1 MNTNKLK
8 QFATQA
14 RTRLMQG
21 VTHRLTALGFR
32 PDGSVTEQPQE
43 QGGGAT
49 FMGRVV
55 SQDFYDKWQSLYR
68 AVERHGIRYIAE
80 EAAYTWFNRLVAVRI
95 MVRNGLIAPV
105 LEFEADGSRVP
116 VIVAEARQG
125 RLPYMDDDSRRQL
138 AAIMDDDSRT
148 DEQFALLI
156 TAYCHSHPMLYS
168 CFGRI
173 ADYTEMLLPLDI
185 LANGGF
191 VAMLNDTGFIDD
203 ADYLSPELIGWL
215 YQFYISERKDE
226 VMAKKGKYTPDEIP
240 AATQIFTP
248 NWIVK
253 YMVQNTVGRIWLDN
267 NPDMADD
274 FKPQWKYLVEPSDG
288 DTADHVLRCSL
299 EEMRVADLAC
309 GSGHILNECF
319 DILYDLYLAEGYS
332 RRQAIENIFANNL
345 TGVDI
350 DTRAK
355 QLATFALLLKA
366 CQKDKSFAEAHAM
379 PRVMDMPHVDRYT
392 WRDLNGHMACALQ
405 LRGGGEVVYKE
416 LNECFAL
423 MEHADSLGS
432 IMKFDISPE
441 TRDYMM
447 LCLNEQKRQQKFVK
461 EFAELFKGFELI
473 LALTEQYHAIV
484 MNPPYMKAANMD
496 ETLKNYVDTSYIIAP
511 IDMYSVF
518 MLFAMNN
525 CILKGRISMIVQPTW
540 LTNYTFGNL
549 RNMIIDHFF
558 IESLLHMGRGNFGND
573 WGSVAFSITKTTSK
587 SPSIFFKLYE
597 RTFYRIE
604 PQHIS
609 ELFIKAKNNSNFRF
623 KFSQYSAK
631 GFSARSDESGKRLVY
646 LYEQRKFKRIS
657 NSPLC
662 YTFSDDIV
670 KTINATQIADCF
682 NPATGLQTGDNKRFI
697 RTWFEISHNTQNI
710 KWFPLVNGGNF
721 RKWYG
726 NFSELIY
733 WYNNG
738 FDIRNCTSSVLRNQQ
753 FYFKKGLSWNRI
765 ASKGITIRFFPD
777 GCLFDQAGDSMFAN
791 QFEDLL
797 ICMGYL
803 NTHVAKYFFDMFAPG
818 INLTAGVIGKLPFK
832 KVAKSENVLTNVSQN
847 ITISR
852 ADWDAH
858 ETSWDFR
865 RNELLT
871 IDETAFWEILNEYCD
886 FAQVDV
892 DPAPPEPQSLE
903 WRTDIYKMKWR
914 TKLLQLHANEKE
926 LNRQFIDIYGLQDEL
941 TPDVPLDEVT
951 ILQQGEISVID
962 SAEGTHVNRD
972 KTIPYEIVW
981 HDDVLMK
988 QFISYAVGCMMGR
1001 YSIDKPGLVLANQ
1014 GDGIER
1020 YNELVP
1026 GSRFDVDDDGIIPLM
1041 PSDTWFS
1048 DNATLRFKLFVET
1061 VFGSATLNENL
1072 NFIERALGK
1081 SIDTYFVKDFWKD
1094 HKKMYQNRPIYWLF
1108 SSKKGAFQC
1117 AAYMHRMDA
1126 YTAER
1131 IRSKYLLPHIEW
1143 LVGKAQEFDDAPTL
1157 TTPERKQLDSLRKQ
1171 IAECREYH
1179 DRLHVVADR
1188 QIAFDL
1194 DDGVLVNYAKF
1205 GDVLSKLK

>member
-55 SQDFYDKWQSLYR
+55 SQDFYDKWRSLYR
-68 AVERHGIRYIAE
+68 AVERHGMRHIAE

-125 RLPYMDDDSRRQL
+125 RLPDMDDETHRQL
-138 AAIMDDDSRT
+138 AAILDDDSRT

-156 TAYCHSHPMLYS
+156 TAFCHSHPMLYS

-185 LANGGF
+185 LADGGF

-319 DILYDLYLAEGYS
+319 DMLYDLYLAEGYS
-332 RRQAIENIFANNL
+332 RRQAIENIFVDNL
-345 TGVDI
+345 TGIDI

-366 CQKDKSFAEAHAM
+366 CQKDKSFADAHAM

-416 LNECFAL
+416 LDECFAL

-461 EFAELFKGFELI
+461 EFAELFKGFEMI

-484 MNPPYMKAANMD
+484 MNPPYMGGGYFNDALSKYVKDNYEDGKADLMTVFMMEAMNMVHRD
-496 ETLKNYVDTSYIIAP
+496 GFWAMINLPSWMFLSSFETLRRNIVAHQQIIGLLHNGRG
-511 IDMYSVF
+511 IFGSDFGSVTF
-518 MLFAMNN
+518 VMQNSEPYKAGCYRRLF
-525 CILKGRISMIVQPTW
+525 KEHVQVRSIETIHQ
-540 LTNYTFGNL
+540 LFLDKTFG
-549 RNMIIDHFF
+549 
-558 IESLLHMGRGNFGND
+558 
-573 WGSVAFSITKTTSK
+573 T
-587 SPSIFFKLYE
+587 Y
-597 RTFYRIE
+597 
-604 PQHIS
+604 
-609 ELFIKAKNNSNFRF
+609 
-623 KFSQYSAK
+623 
-631 GFSARSDESGKRLVY
+631 
-646 LYEQRKFKRIS
+646 IS
-657 NSPLC
+657 NQNNFCKIPGCPLG
-662 YTFSDDIV
+662 FWASNNLISS
-670 KTINATQIADCF
+670 F
-682 NPATGLQTGDNKRFI
+682 DNKRIKDFVQTSQGMKTLDNNRFI
-697 RTWFEISHNTQNI
+697 RLWWEIAVNNFSLNNSK
-710 KWFPLVNGGNF
+710 KWVPANSGGDF

-726 NFSELIY
+726 DNTNCINWENDGQEVKSLALKK
-733 WYNNG
+733 YNSITRTVTG
-738 FDIRNCTSSVLRNQQ
+738 MGH
-753 FYFKKGLSWNRI
+753 YFKP
-765 ASKGITIRFFPD
+765 GITWNAISSGPISVRCFYEGFV
-777 GCLFDQAGDSMFAN
+777 FTNAGMCAFGNYDSYVKTAS
-791 QFEDLL
+791 LL
-797 ICMGYL
+797 
-803 NTHVAKYFFDMFAPG
+803 NSK
-818 INLTAGVIGKLPFK
+818 IGKIILEIISPTINYGPNQIKEIPFLIESN
-832 KVAKSENVLTNVSQN
+832 SEILHTTENCVS
-847 ITISR
+847 ISR

-858 ETSWDFR
+858 ETSWDFQ

-871 IDETAFWEILNEYCD
+871 IDEAAFWEILNEYCD

-914 TKLLQLHANEKE
+914 TKLLQLHANEEE

-962 SAEGTHVNRD
+962 NAEGTYVNRD

-1014 GDGIER
+1014 GDGIEQ

-1026 GSRFDVDDDGIIPLM
+1026 GSRFDADDDGIIPLM

-1048 DNATLRFKLFVET
+1048 DNATLRFKRFVET

-1072 NFIERALGK
+1072 NFIEQALGK
-1081 SIDTYFVKDFWKD
+1081 SIDAYFVKDFWKD

-1108 SSKKGAFQC
+1108 SSQRGAFQC
-1117 AAYMHRMDA
+1117 VAYMHRMNP
-1126 YTAER
+1126 YTAEK
-1131 IRSKYLLPHIEW
+1131 IRSNYLLPHIDW
-1143 LVGKAQEFDDAPTL
+1143 LVGKAQELEDAPML

>member
-55 SQDFYDKWQSLYR
+55 SQDFYDKWRSLYR
-68 AVERHGIRYIAE
+68 AVERHGMRHIAE

-125 RLPYMDDDSRRQL
+125 RLPDMDDETHRQL
-138 AAIMDDDSRT
+138 AAILDDDSRT

-156 TAYCHSHPMLYS
+156 TAFCHSHPMLYS

-185 LANGGF
+185 LADGGF

-319 DILYDLYLAEGYS
+319 DMLYDLYLAEGYS
-332 RRQAIENIFANNL
+332 RRQAIENIFVDNL
-345 TGVDI
+345 TGIDI

-366 CQKDKSFAEAHAM
+366 CQKDKSFADAHAM

-416 LNECFAL
+416 LDECFAL

-461 EFAELFKGFELI
+461 EFAELFKGFEMI

-484 MNPPYMKAANMD
+484 MNPPYMGGGYFNDALSKYVKDNYEDGKADLMTVFMMEAMNMVHRD
-496 ETLKNYVDTSYIIAP
+496 GFWAMINLPSWMFLSSFETLRRNIVAHQQIIGLLHNGRG
-511 IDMYSVF
+511 IFGSDFGSVTF
-518 MLFAMNN
+518 VMQNSEPYKAGCYRRLF
-525 CILKGRISMIVQPTW
+525 KEHVQVRSIETIHQ
-540 LTNYTFGNL
+540 LFLDKTFG
-549 RNMIIDHFF
+549 
-558 IESLLHMGRGNFGND
+558 
-573 WGSVAFSITKTTSK
+573 T
-587 SPSIFFKLYE
+587 Y
-597 RTFYRIE
+597 
-604 PQHIS
+604 
-609 ELFIKAKNNSNFRF
+609 
-623 KFSQYSAK
+623 
-631 GFSARSDESGKRLVY
+631 
-646 LYEQRKFKRIS
+646 IS
-657 NSPLC
+657 NQNNFCKIPGCPLG
-662 YTFSDDIV
+662 FWASNNLISS
-670 KTINATQIADCF
+670 F
-682 NPATGLQTGDNKRFI
+682 DNKRIKDFVQTSQGMKTLDNNRFI
-697 RTWFEISHNTQNI
+697 RLWWEIAVNNFSLNNSK
-710 KWFPLVNGGNF
+710 KWVPANSGGDF

-726 NFSELIY
+726 DNTNCINWENDGQEVKSLALKK
-733 WYNNG
+733 YNSITRTVTG
-738 FDIRNCTSSVLRNQQ
+738 MGH
-753 FYFKKGLSWNRI
+753 YFKP
-765 ASKGITIRFFPD
+765 GITWNAISSGPISVRCFYEGFV
-777 GCLFDQAGDSMFAN
+777 FTNAGMCAFGNYDSYVKTAS
-791 QFEDLL
+791 LL
-797 ICMGYL
+797 
-803 NTHVAKYFFDMFAPG
+803 NSK
-818 INLTAGVIGKLPFK
+818 IGKIILEIISPTINYGPNQIKEIPFLIESN
-832 KVAKSENVLTNVSQN
+832 SEILHTTENCVS
-847 ITISR
+847 ISR

-858 ETSWDFR
+858 ETSWDFQ

-871 IDETAFWEILNEYCD
+871 IDEAAFWEILNEYCD

-914 TKLLQLHANEKE
+914 TKLLQLHANEEE

-962 SAEGTHVNRD
+962 NAEGTYVNRD

-1014 GDGIER
+1014 GDGIEQF
-1020 YNELVP
+1020 NELVP
-1026 GSRFDVDDDGIIPLM
+1026 NSRFDVDDDGIIPLM

-1048 DNATLRFKLFVET
+1048 DNATLRFKRFVET
-1061 VFGSATLNENL
+1061 MFGSASLNENL

-1081 SIDTYFVKDFWKD
+1081 SIDAYFVKDFWKD

-1117 AAYMHRMDA
+1117 VAYMHRMNP
-1126 YTAER
+1126 YTAEK
-1131 IRSKYLLPHIEW
+1131 IRSNYLLPHIDW
-1143 LVGKAQEFDDAPTL
+1143 LVGKAQELEDAPML

-1194 DDGVLVNYAKF
+1194 DDGVLNNYAKF
-1205 GDVLSKLK
+1205 GDILAKLR

>member
-55 SQDFYDKWQSLYR
+55 SQDFYDKWRSLYR
-68 AVERHGIRYIAE
+68 AVERHGMRHIAE

-125 RLPYMDDDSRRQL
+125 RLPDMDDETHRQL
-138 AAIMDDDSRT
+138 AAILDDDSRT

-156 TAYCHSHPMLYS
+156 TAFCHSHPMLYS

-185 LANGGF
+185 LADGGF

-319 DILYDLYLAEGYS
+319 DMLYDLYLAEGYS
-332 RRQAIENIFANNL
+332 RRQAIENIFVDNL
-345 TGVDI
+345 TGIDI

-366 CQKDKSFAEAHAM
+366 CQKDKSFADAHAM

-416 LNECFAL
+416 LDECFAL

-461 EFAELFKGFELI
+461 EFAELFKGFEMI

-484 MNPPYMKAANMD
+484 MNPPYMGGGYFNDALSKYVKDNYEDGKADLMTVFMMEAMNMVHRD
-496 ETLKNYVDTSYIIAP
+496 GFWAMINLPSWMFLSSFETLRRNIVAHQQIIGLLHNGRG
-511 IDMYSVF
+511 IFGSDFGSVTF
-518 MLFAMNN
+518 VMQNSEPYKAGCYRRLF
-525 CILKGRISMIVQPTW
+525 KEHVQVRSIETIHQ
-540 LTNYTFGNL
+540 LFLDKTFG
-549 RNMIIDHFF
+549 
-558 IESLLHMGRGNFGND
+558 
-573 WGSVAFSITKTTSK
+573 T
-587 SPSIFFKLYE
+587 Y
-597 RTFYRIE
+597 
-604 PQHIS
+604 
-609 ELFIKAKNNSNFRF
+609 
-623 KFSQYSAK
+623 
-631 GFSARSDESGKRLVY
+631 
-646 LYEQRKFKRIS
+646 IS
-657 NSPLC
+657 NQNNFCKIPGCPLG
-662 YTFSDDIV
+662 FWASNNLISS
-670 KTINATQIADCF
+670 F
-682 NPATGLQTGDNKRFI
+682 DNKRIKDFVQTSQGMKTLDNNRFI
-697 RTWFEISHNTQNI
+697 RLWWEIAVNNFSLNNSK
-710 KWFPLVNGGNF
+710 KWVPANSGGDF

-726 NFSELIY
+726 DNTNCINWENDGQEVKSLALKK
-733 WYNNG
+733 YNSITRTVTG
-738 FDIRNCTSSVLRNQQ
+738 MGH
-753 FYFKKGLSWNRI
+753 YFKP
-765 ASKGITIRFFPD
+765 GITWNAISSGPISVRCFYEGFV
-777 GCLFDQAGDSMFAN
+777 FTNAGMCAFGNYDSYVKTAS
-791 QFEDLL
+791 LL
-797 ICMGYL
+797 
-803 NTHVAKYFFDMFAPG
+803 NSK
-818 INLTAGVIGKLPFK
+818 IGKIILEIISPTINYGPNQIKEIPFLIESN
-832 KVAKSENVLTNVSQN
+832 SEILHTTENCVS
-847 ITISR
+847 ISR

-858 ETSWDFR
+858 ETSWDFQ

-871 IDETAFWEILNEYCD
+871 IDEAAFWEILNEYCD

-914 TKLLQLHANEKE
+914 TKLLQLHANEEE

-962 SAEGTHVNRD
+962 NAEGTYVNRD

-1014 GDGIER
+1014 GDGIEQF
-1020 YNELVP
+1020 NELVP
-1026 GSRFDVDDDGIIPLM
+1026 NSRFDVDDDGIIPLM

-1048 DNATLRFKLFVET
+1048 DNATLRFKRFVET
-1061 VFGSATLNENL
+1061 MFGSASLNENL

-1081 SIDTYFVKDFWKD
+1081 SIDAYFVKDFWKD

-1108 SSKKGAFQC
+1108 SSQRGAFQC
-1117 AAYMHRMDA
+1117 VAYMHRMNP
-1126 YTAER
+1126 YTAEK
-1131 IRSKYLLPHIEW
+1131 IRSNYLLPHIDW
-1143 LVGKAQEFDDAPTL
+1143 LVGKAQELEDAPML